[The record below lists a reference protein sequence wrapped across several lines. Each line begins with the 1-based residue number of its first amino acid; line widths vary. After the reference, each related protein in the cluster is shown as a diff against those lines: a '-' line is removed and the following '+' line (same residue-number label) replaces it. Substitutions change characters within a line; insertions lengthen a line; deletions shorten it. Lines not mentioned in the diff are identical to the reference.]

1 MEAVNTK
8 NRINY
13 ISGMKAF
20 MLLIIFLIHAGVRG
34 NQISQRACDFLFVIS
49 GYLIAYKH
57 LYASEDIRVFSYIKN
72 KIVKFYPLYFICCIV
87 CAVCFEEFNA
97 FYINLKSG
105 FISLGLNLALL
116 QSWTQNPYTFNSVS
130 WFLSSLLG
138 VYFVAPFALKLFKKV
153 KSKYGYVLLLAIV
166 WLVRF
171 LLEYFNGKL
180 YYINSNHFPVFSILT
195 SIGGMLL
202 FPLSKD
208 IKNNFIINSI
218 LEISLLAIVAWLAYV
233 HVDDVCISIQI
244 LFVWAA
250 FYIFILNNDVFSRFM
265 ELDIWNIFSQI
276 QMEFYLL
283 HQMVLRLISRTVL
296 GNVLIIKILVSFAIT
311 YFMAV
316 IYNIFLKK
324 RLEHIMVNVKSCAL
338 AN

>member
-97 FYINLKSG
+97 FYISLKSG

-116 QSWTQNPYTFNSVS
+116 QSWTQNPYTFNPVS

-208 IKNNFIINSI
+208 IKSNFIINSI

-324 RLEHIMVNVKSCAL
+324 RLEHIMCIILRN
-338 AN
+338 

>member
-97 FYINLKSG
+97 FYISLKSG

-130 WFLSSLLG
+130 WFLSSLFG

-208 IKNNFIINSI
+208 IKSNFIINSI

-324 RLEHIMVNVKSCAL
+324 RLEHIMCIILRN
-338 AN
+338 

>member
-195 SIGGMLL
+195 SIGGILL

-208 IKNNFIINSI
+208 IKSNFIINSI

-324 RLEHIMVNVKSCAL
+324 RLEHIMCIILRN
-338 AN
+338 

>member
-97 FYINLKSG
+97 FYISLKSG

-195 SIGGMLL
+195 SIGGTLL

-208 IKNNFIINSI
+208 IKSNFIINSI

-324 RLEHIMVNVKSCAL
+324 RLEHIMCIILRN
-338 AN
+338 

>member
-97 FYINLKSG
+97 FYISLKSG

-116 QSWTQNPYTFNSVS
+116 QSLTQNPYTFNSVS

-208 IKNNFIINSI
+208 IKSNFIINSI

-233 HVDDVCISIQI
+233 HVDDVCISIEI

-265 ELDIWNIFSQI
+265 GLDIWNIFSQI

-296 GNVLIIKILVSFAIT
+296 GNILIIKILVSFAIT

-324 RLEHIMVNVKSCAL
+324 RLEHIMCIILRN
-338 AN
+338 

>member
-208 IKNNFIINSI
+208 IKSNFIINSI

-244 LFVWAA
+244 LFVWTA

-265 ELDIWNIFSQI
+265 GLDIWNIFSQI

-296 GNVLIIKILVSFAIT
+296 GNILIIKILVSFAIT

-324 RLEHIMVNVKSCAL
+324 RLEHIMCIILRN
-338 AN
+338 